1 MSNQCNCIE
10 SAKRKA
16 RIFLQI
22 LFYIP
27 TFLII
32 EASDLMYSCNKIIR
46 PEFKFPAKFE
56 MAFLKYQ
63 PWDANLTKH
72 PKNILDKTAGRIL
85 YLLEFLKNFN
95 WRNQI
100 FLIKR
105 ASDFSN
111 LESLVEVVS
120 FQNSLKINSD
130 KISFLLQKPDGSG
143 IVQDLVCRL
152 LLLQNFNRGI

>member
-1 MSNQCNCIE
+1 
-10 SAKRKA
+10 
-16 RIFLQI
+16 
-22 LFYIP
+22 
-27 TFLII
+27 
-32 EASDLMYSCNKIIR
+32 MYSCNKIIR

-63 PWDANLTKH
+63 PWDANLTKY

-120 FQNSLKINSD
+120 FKNSLKMNSD

-143 IVQDLVCRL
+143 IVQDFSPVSNIGSDNS
-152 LLLQNFNRGI
+152 QNVGLEDYNNISVGIFPNFTTPSIKITLGQKELENSFKF